1 MDMKED
7 FKLNVVPLIDVMLV
21 LLVIVLCA
29 ASFIEYG
36 KVEVQLPKSSKSDK
50 DFPKDR
56 SEILLKASGE
66 IILDEEEL
74 DLQVLK
80 ERLSEFPKDKFI
92 LFKGD
97 ERSEFGKFVDILQ
110 ILKELGLSN
119 FLIMTEVKN

>member
-50 DFPKDR
+50 EFPKDR

>member
-50 DFPKDR
+50 EFPKDR

-80 ERLSEFPKDKFI
+80 EKLSEFPKDKFI

>member
-1 MDMKED
+1 MDVKED

-21 LLVIVLCA
+21 LLTIVLCA

-36 KVEVQLPKSSKSDK
+36 KVEVQLPKASQGEKE
-50 DFPKDR
+50 FPKER
-56 SEILLKASGE
+56 VEILLKVDGE
-66 IILDEEEL
+66 IALDDEVLHL
-74 DLQVLK
+74 DALK

-97 ERSEFGKFVDILQ
+97 EKAEFGKFIDILQ

-119 FLIMTEVKN
+119 FLIMTEVKR

>member
-50 DFPKDR
+50 EFPKDR

-66 IILDEEEL
+66 IILDEEGL